1 MTLEPV
7 RQPTH
12 YIDCLKNSIGGIN
25 KNPTQATVATTS
37 APDAARNVIAEVDG
51 GSRSQGYGYCNI
63 PKHSAPSHSEEA
75 QPVPLP
81 RTKTRHLSK
90 NAPINQKQQE
100 AVDEPGQET

>member
-37 APDAARNVIAEVDG
+37 ARDVIAEVDG

-63 PKHSAPSHSEEA
+63 PKHSAPNHSEEA

-90 NAPINQKQQE
+90 NVPINQKQE
-100 AVDEPGQET
+100 AVEEPGQET